1 MSSFLCGVISVNAE
15 EDLSYGDFE
24 YSLLDDGTVS
34 ISKYTGSDKNVIIPS
49 VINKRKVTAKKKGT
63 ATVTVTNN
71 GVSSTV
77 KFTVSKPTL
86 NKNVITL
93 KAKKSFTLKIT
104 GKIGVAK
111 FKSSNTKIA
120 TVSANGKVIA
130 KKKGI
135 SFITVNTNGIVLKCK
150 VVVK

>member
-63 ATVTVTNN
+63 ATVSVKTTDGTN
-71 GVSSTV
+71 
-77 KFTVSKPTL
+77 
-86 NKNVITL
+86 
-93 KAKKSFTLKIT
+93 
-104 GKIGVAK
+104 
-111 FKSSNTKIA
+111 
-120 TVSANGKVIA
+120 
-130 KKKGI
+130 
-135 SFITVNTNGIVLKCK
+135 IV
-150 VVVK
+150 V